1 MTGFIKALILVP
13 VGFVIILL
21 AIANRTPIVISL
33 DPFSAQ
39 DPLIS
44 FTAPLWL
51 ALLVALAIGVLVGG
65 VAAWLVQGKH
75 RKLERQYKRECDS
88 LRKEVESTRE
98 AARTRQDGTALI
110 GSGGA
115 RP

>member
-1 MTGFIKALILVP
+1 MTGFIKALILFP
-13 VGFVIILL
+13 IGFVIILL
-21 AIANRTPIVISL
+21 AIANRNPIAISL
-33 DPFSAQ
+33 DPFSLD
-39 DPLIS
+39 DPLMS
-44 FTAPLWL
+44 FTVPLWL
-51 ALLVALAIGVLVGG
+51 ALLAALAIGVIVGG

-98 AARTRQDGTALI
+98 AARAGQDGTALI
-110 GSGGA
+110 GTGGA